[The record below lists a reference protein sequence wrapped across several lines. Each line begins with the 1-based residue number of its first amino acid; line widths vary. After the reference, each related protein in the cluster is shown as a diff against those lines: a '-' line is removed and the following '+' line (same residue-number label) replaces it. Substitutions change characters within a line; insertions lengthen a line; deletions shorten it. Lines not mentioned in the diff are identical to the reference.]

1 MLAASWDSLKE
12 NRAPLL
18 LPSSN
23 HFPLN
28 HLTAGLAGS
37 SFPFNLATITVSF
50 PGRRGEWGG
59 KGTVRPY
66 KADWDAGSLRPHL
79 PQTQEPPDPHPLLA

>member
-1 MLAASWDSLKE
+1 MVAVSWDSLKE

-18 LPSSN
+18 VPSSN

-50 PGRRGEWGG
+50 PGRRGKGVAMESRAGG
-59 KGTVRPY
+59 LGR
-66 KADWDAGSLRPHL
+66 W
-79 PQTQEPPDPHPLLA
+79 